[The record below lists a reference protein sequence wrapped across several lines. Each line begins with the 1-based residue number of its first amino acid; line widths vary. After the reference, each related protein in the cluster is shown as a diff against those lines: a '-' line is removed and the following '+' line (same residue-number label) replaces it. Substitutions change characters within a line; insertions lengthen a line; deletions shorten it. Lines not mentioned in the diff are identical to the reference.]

1 MELFIRLYK
10 DNDEI
15 ACEQFDGRTFFNAI
29 PVYLANKLGIE
40 KYPDEC
46 FAASL
51 EAFEKRLNLKASKS
65 VIEKLTKSS
74 LLDEDDK
81 YLLMLATNESDLYI
95 ESAPQRFIGA
105 VKYKDYGNCEDIR
118 SFLEDNEDILD
129 SVTKICIERR

>member
-15 ACEQFDGRTFFNAI
+15 ACEQFDGRAFFNAI
-29 PVYLANKLGIE
+29 PVYLANKLGFE

-46 FAASL
+46 FEASL

-65 VIEKLTKSS
+65 AIEKLAKCP
-74 LLDEDDK
+74 LLDEEDK

-95 ESAPQRFIGA
+95 ESSPQKFIGA
-105 VKYKDYGNCEDIR
+105 VKYKEYGNCEDIR

-129 SVTKICIERR
+129 SITKISIERR